1 MVLSS
6 AICVI
11 QTQHLGSY
19 LTDYCGTG
27 EVTAPNFWL
36 TIQRS
41 FERMNWGS
49 GGWDGGTKRHI
60 IWCLRLRNCWRATTL
75 CSRRIMSKGGKWST
89 HRCLRLTQ
97 TPQIYSTLTQ
107 IISWSIPCSGCSL
120 HSHCSPKLSQFLLWH
135 ANVPES
141 LAYRQINAQI
151 LLKTSKQ
158 QLHFRETTSLRDVR
172 LHYVFPALHLPSGIL
187 KESWHRHKSR
197 TALDAGDILRS
208 LNINDSTHV
217 VLNMDNSFTKPPPQ
231 PQQYWQPQQATE
243 ALFCL
248 KY

>member
-1 MVLSS
+1 MYFYRLLTRHEESMLLRTAACAVTGGKALLHPGRIYRFMVLSS

-120 HSHCSPKLSQFLLWH
+120 HSHCSPKLSQFLLCH

-141 LAYRQINAQI
+141 LAYR
-151 LLKTSKQ
+151 
-158 QLHFRETTSLRDVR
+158 
-172 LHYVFPALHLPSGIL
+172 
-187 KESWHRHKSR
+187 
-197 TALDAGDILRS
+197 
-208 LNINDSTHV
+208 
-217 VLNMDNSFTKPPPQ
+217 
-231 PQQYWQPQQATE
+231 
-243 ALFCL
+243 
-248 KY
+248 